1 MTCSQSYSYIFS
13 ALTRPTR
20 RGTMIIC
27 INSGKER
34 WDGAGSHL
42 AKRTATFTAAALPPP
57 SSALPPLRH
66 PSLARSSLTPA
77 IWHRIGVAREGEGRE
92 RVLAPSTPSTTAIP
106 KLWPPYSDKSGGRT
120 QSQTGRKEG
129 DGRDPEAGGKR
140 HKKPEPAG
148 LSDQAPSIPAA
159 PPTFVRGNGSHHPR
173 CSRAARHSCFPP
185 SRSLSTSQSPQSV
198 PTNEVAELGNRF

>member
-1 MTCSQSYSYIFS
+1 MGRDRIS
-13 ALTRPTR
+13 LNGRRRLRPR
-20 RGTMIIC
+20 PCHRPHPPFLRSVI
-27 INSGKER
+27 
-34 WDGAGSHL
+34 
-42 AKRTATFTAAALPPP
+42 PP
-57 SSALPPLRH
+57 SLGPR
-66 PSLARSSLTPA
+66 SLLQSGIASESPERERGGRESSLHP
-77 IWHRIGVAREGEGRE
+77 R
-92 RVLAPSTPSTTAIP
+92 PPSTTAIP

-173 CSRAARHSCFPP
+173 RSRAARHSCFPP